1 MDAAEDHYQK
11 GWSFHEKNRLEE
23 AAEEYRKALEIDPDF
38 SLARSNL
45 GMVYKLQKKMDD
57 AIREWEETLSRGVDN
72 TIVRMNTEDWLK
84 EAKALREERSKII
97 TDHDSAVK
105 SYMEELG
112 RASDK
117 WFIAYDALARIGSPA
132 VDSLIENL
140 VSENDLLRNR
150 SIDLLAKI
158 GDNRAIEPLKK
169 ASKIKEQDFRSIT
182 KITGKGRTVDMG
194 GMSIEISLVD
204 MLKEYR
210 NLTNNAVKQ
219 IKKKK

>member
-1 MDAAEDHYQK
+1 MDTAKDHYQK
-11 GWSFHEKNRLEE
+11 GWAFHEKNRLEE

-38 SLARSNL
+38 SLVRSNL

-57 AIREWEETLSRGVDN
+57 AIREWEETLSRGVEN
-72 TIVRMNTEDWLK
+72 TIVRLNTEDWLK
-84 EAKALREERSKII
+84 EAKALREERLKII

-112 RASDK
+112 KASDK

-140 VSENDLLRNR
+140 VNENDLLRNR

-158 GDNRAIEPLKK
+158 GDKRAIEPLKR
-169 ASKIKEQDFRSIT
+169 ASKINEQDFRSIT
-182 KITGKGRTVDMG
+182 KITGKGRTVNIG

-210 NLTNNAVKQ
+210 NLANNAVKQ